1 MRLHLIRHG
10 ETDWNAMRRVQG
22 QMESRLSEQGRQQAS
37 QLAVVL
43 NGLPISRV
51 YCSSSLRT
59 RETAHILFSES
70 AVEISYHDEL
80 REIYLGPW
88 EGNLYDELAEQ
99 DPDQYNFFWHQPD
112 RFSLPGAET
121 FKQLQQR
128 GLSALAEIL
137 PAEVHE
143 EVAIVSHGALI
154 KSVLCHFEGRHL
166 SRLWEPPRMPNC
178 AHSILEL
185 ETSGAG
191 RIIRYGGIDYE
202 AFLNS
207 GSNQGTSA

>member
-37 QLAVVL
+37 QLAVQL
-43 NGLPISRV
+43 RDFPISRI

-59 RETAHILFSES
+59 RETADILFSES
-70 AVEISYHDEL
+70 AAEISYHDDL

-99 DPDQYNFFWHQPD
+99 DPDQFNFFWHQPD
-112 RFSLPGAET
+112 RFFLPGAET
-121 FKQLQQR
+121 FSQLQQR
-128 GLSALAEIL
+128 GLNALAGIL
-137 PAEVHE
+137 PETNHA

-154 KSVLCHFEGRHL
+154 KSLLCHFEGRHL
-166 SRLWEPPRMPNC
+166 SRLWEPPKMPNC

-185 ETSGAG
+185 ETPAAG

-202 AFLNS
+202 DFLNAS
-207 GSNQGTSA
+207 SDDR